1 MAVDVEGIAP
11 RFRSSVEQ
19 VAFPLDAAK
28 RAKMSM
34 RTTHHVIDED
44 GVEFGC
50 GPLVPLLVRNQQF
63 GIQICTYP
71 FSQFRRQPTQ
81 DRMCCTVLVAQPFW
95 LRVGVRSEVSFRSS
109 LQICFKQLL
118 SKKWK
123 KIRSHTLVASLS
135 EVL

>member
-11 RFRSSVEQ
+11 RFGSSVEQ
-19 VAFPLDAAK
+19 VAFPLDATK

-63 GIQICTYP
+63 GTQICTYP
-71 FSQFRRQPTQ
+71 FSQLRRQPTQ

-95 LRVGVRSEVSFRSS
+95 LRV
-109 LQICFKQLL
+109 QLFIVQNVIA
-118 SKKWK
+118 
-123 KIRSHTLVASLS
+123 IRSRQEPPWLWAKTGRL
-135 EVL
+135 E

>member
-11 RFRSSVEQ
+11 RFGSSVEQ
-19 VAFPLDAAK
+19 VAFPLDATK

-63 GIQICTYP
+63 GTQICTYP
-71 FSQFRRQPTQ
+71 FSQLRWQPTQ
-81 DRMCCTVLVAQPFW
+81 DRMCCTVLVA
-95 LRVGVRSEVSFRSS
+95 
-109 LQICFKQLL
+109 
-118 SKKWK
+118 
-123 KIRSHTLVASLS
+123 
-135 EVL
+135 